1 MDTQTILNNV
11 GKIILL
17 VISLLFVQCDSQTH
31 ESTQPELIISHWFF
45 ASEPSCVNTI
55 SDGKTVAVGTEDGN
69 LYLIRNEKIN
79 KLHTNFGTRI
89 YKTEYLGKK
98 EGLDIYMISVRHKGL
113 HIIGISNDS
122 IVSKDIYCSYEN
134 DALPYKGNRYTAYD
148 WIRKED
154 NIYLATS
161 NGIWTCQ
168 IDLANLDLDNEELTM
183 RRVGPMGIKKPQ
195 YAITSI
201 SSFNNQI
208 YFSSQD
214 GLWVLCNDSMPKRIS
229 ADSIKYNCM
238 ITYKD
243 KLTAFNDQTIITIAK
258 DGSIQTTPNEYKAK
272 FIIPINDSTRY
283 YFTDNKLYVNGRKE
297 EFDLRITQYA
307 KNTFAVSYDRNVPQG
322 IYMIQGND
330 LIYVDVQLVMM
341 YNPSTILGICEEK
354 KDNTAFLIDN
364 NWNLFSVSDNK
375 SSLIGH
381 INNINEAITDMIVM
395 NNDIYLITTYSL
407 YKVPTA
413 AVISHTIKAEKID
426 IFKDKGNMDLQ
437 TERMVM
443 LYNQDRNNSLIIATR
458 AHLWNLDISSPISA
472 NNPIKLHIKARTHL
486 TTELQDLDEIYE
498 SCNVQAI
505 ARYPYK
511 NSSDLLVGTRDF
523 GIISFDK
530 NSINTLIPET
540 WLGLND
546 RSIRNIKS
554 IDIISNKENNKIKI
568 IISSS
573 DQIHLVTFRTN
584 SPKII
589 TSHPYSAKNTTF
601 INEDLALAVSEI
613 GGITLFDVSTDTI
626 VYMDDYYK
634 KIYFKPQLAGLKNN
648 VILNSNVGP
657 YLFNKQTNNLSIL
670 DFNPDEQHN
679 TGYYIYISLLC
690 LICIVACYFIVIR
703 ILQFRKYSRLSQ
715 QLKNKE
721 ITMYGKSLQ
730 KTTFSVVMDSAQK
743 RAYRITLEELNRRS
757 AKLLQW
763 WEEEYREGDLFKEE
777 ILNLINRLP
786 SGSFNFDD
794 EFYTLKD
801 HYSKETTYKQ
811 VIQTLADIYKK
822 QFGQEL
828 SIDSFIDFKKV
839 LKSQPGQVTID
850 KLVRRMQD
858 LSGWWTQN
866 SNAGIKFQNGI
877 NELIVNRLSDVYDF
891 SEKLKNMEYLHNRYS
906 KIKEIHSILPFDL
919 STAGYQDEIMMSEDI
934 IKALRIIQVETEW
947 LNRATNAY
955 TNLVNYEQKIGKCN
969 PNFWQQI
976 LEERQANNKQ
986 SLFNEQ
992 TQKEIKSVLKLH
1004 ADADY
1009 STALFDAPLKGNAAI
1024 VCPAIDIP
1032 VQTEEDCVNYILNH
1046 EEEIR
1051 FLIQGYFTHEQSS
1064 NRRETIINHFIT
1076 EKEKVENIL
1085 RSTYLRIINMEHT
1098 GSEQTSNKSKL
1109 VDYFKNL
1116 LTYLYY
1122 HLFVMNN
1129 QHILNYNDKEHRYD
1143 SYYDFQQQ
1151 IIMLSTFLDN
1161 DNAPENSGKYD
1172 MRPLILKDKLCL
1184 TIEGSDSKENSIS
1197 KFKDKTKTLHLS
1209 FYKKTDWNEYV
1220 TFVNLLFE
1228 VYPPLKKLYGIRPK
1242 RMEK

>member
-1 MDTQTILNNV
+1 
-11 GKIILL
+11 
-17 VISLLFVQCDSQTH
+17 
-31 ESTQPELIISHWFF
+31 
-45 ASEPSCVNTI
+45 
-55 SDGKTVAVGTEDGN
+55 
-69 LYLIRNEKIN
+69 
-79 KLHTNFGTRI
+79 
-89 YKTEYLGKK
+89 
-98 EGLDIYMISVRHKGL
+98 
-113 HIIGISNDS
+113 
-122 IVSKDIYCSYEN
+122 
-134 DALPYKGNRYTAYD
+134 
-148 WIRKED
+148 
-154 NIYLATS
+154 
-161 NGIWTCQ
+161 
-168 IDLANLDLDNEELTM
+168 
-183 RRVGPMGIKKPQ
+183 
-195 YAITSI
+195 
-201 SSFNNQI
+201 
-208 YFSSQD
+208 
-214 GLWVLCNDSMPKRIS
+214 
-229 ADSIKYNCM
+229 
-238 ITYKD
+238 
-243 KLTAFNDQTIITIAK
+243 
-258 DGSIQTTPNEYKAK
+258 
-272 FIIPINDSTRY
+272 
-283 YFTDNKLYVNGRKE
+283 
-297 EFDLRITQYA
+297 
-307 KNTFAVSYDRNVPQG
+307 
-322 IYMIQGND
+322 
-330 LIYVDVQLVMM
+330 
-341 YNPSTILGICEEK
+341 
-354 KDNTAFLIDN
+354 
-364 NWNLFSVSDNK
+364 
-375 SSLIGH
+375 
-381 INNINEAITDMIVM
+381 
-395 NNDIYLITTYSL
+395 
-407 YKVPTA
+407 
-413 AVISHTIKAEKID
+413 
-426 IFKDKGNMDLQ
+426 
-437 TERMVM
+437 
-443 LYNQDRNNSLIIATR
+443 
-458 AHLWNLDISSPISA
+458 
-472 NNPIKLHIKARTHL
+472 
-486 TTELQDLDEIYE
+486 
-498 SCNVQAI
+498 
-505 ARYPYK
+505 
-511 NSSDLLVGTRDF
+511 
-523 GIISFDK
+523 
-530 NSINTLIPET
+530 
-540 WLGLND
+540 
-546 RSIRNIKS
+546 
-554 IDIISNKENNKIKI
+554 
-568 IISSS
+568 
-573 DQIHLVTFRTN
+573 
-584 SPKII
+584 
-589 TSHPYSAKNTTF
+589 
-601 INEDLALAVSEI
+601 
-613 GGITLFDVSTDTI
+613 
-626 VYMDDYYK
+626 
-634 KIYFKPQLAGLKNN
+634 
-648 VILNSNVGP
+648 
-657 YLFNKQTNNLSIL
+657 
-670 DFNPDEQHN
+670 
-679 TGYYIYISLLC
+679 
-690 LICIVACYFIVIR
+690 
-703 ILQFRKYSRLSQ
+703 
-715 QLKNKE
+715 
-721 ITMYGKSLQ
+721 
-730 KTTFSVVMDSAQK
+730 
-743 RAYRITLEELNRRS
+743 
-757 AKLLQW
+757 
-763 WEEEYREGDLFKEE
+763 
-777 ILNLINRLP
+777 
-786 SGSFNFDD
+786 
-794 EFYTLKD
+794 
-801 HYSKETTYKQ
+801 
-811 VIQTLADIYKK
+811 
-822 QFGQEL
+822 
-828 SIDSFIDFKKV
+828 
-839 LKSQPGQVTID
+839 
-850 KLVRRMQD
+850 MQD